1 MKNIKDIE
9 TILNLTGSY
18 DWNGNGRILIQKTST
33 GFEVNGFDFKTI
45 KAACDFIEIYFNV
58 SVFSKSAK
66 VGSRIAKA
74 SAREGAR
81 LVGFGLRW
89 VGSTM
94 VTMGAAIKNSVGK

>member
-1 MKNIKDIE
+1 MKKYKDIE

-18 DWNGNGRILIQKTST
+18 DWNERILIRKTSN
-33 GFEVNGFDFKTI
+33 GFEVNGFEFRTI
-45 KAACDFIEIYFNV
+45 KTACDFIESYLNV
-58 SVFSKSAK
+58 SIFSKSAK

-94 VTMGAAIKNSVGK
+94 ETMGAAIKNSLDK

>member
-1 MKNIKDIE
+1 MKNYKDIE

-18 DWNGNGRILIQKTST
+18 DWNENIFIRKTST

-45 KAACDFIEIYFNV
+45 KAACDFIERYFKV
-58 SVFSKSAK
+58 SIFSKSAK
-66 VGSRIAKA
+66 VGSKIAKA

-94 VTMGAAIKNSVGK
+94 ETMGAAIKNGLDK